1 MTYQNPTDGNDDLD
15 EVLERL
21 VSEGFVPREP
31 TIAEKLF
38 LPHDADT
45 EVTMV
50 LERADMN
57 LHLVREVED
66 ENIEGM

>member
-1 MTYQNPTDGNDDLD
+1 MT
-15 EVLERL
+15 
-21 VSEGFVPREP
+21 
-31 TIAEKLF
+31 EKLF

-57 LHLVREVED
+57 LHLVRD
-66 ENIEGM
+66 IEPADD